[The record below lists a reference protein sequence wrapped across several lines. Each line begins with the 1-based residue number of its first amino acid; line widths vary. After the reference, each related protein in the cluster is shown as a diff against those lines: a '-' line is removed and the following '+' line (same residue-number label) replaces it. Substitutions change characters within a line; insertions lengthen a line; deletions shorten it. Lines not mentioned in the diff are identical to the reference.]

1 MANEVYANN
10 REISCKAGD
19 GVSIARFPDV
29 CFTPP
34 QTAATPTGIPIPY
47 PNTGYAKDM
56 TRGSRTVRIDGKE
69 VMLKDKSYFRK
80 STGDEAGNAPKK
92 GIVTSRIKGKV
103 YFVSW
108 SMDVKFEGKNVDR
121 HMDLTTH
128 NHASMPAQTP
138 PGPTTE
144 GVAQDASCPHANLK
158 RDPPKGE
165 HEINQ
170 QARLKHRKNVQKRN
184 EEKLD
189 RMLDEADKAG
199 NPAQKQQLFES
210 ALAYDTLIKGERFEL
225 KVAEQ
230 TQAKEVAVK
239 INCRDCGLVV
249 QEFDVVTR
257 DGVVKECKA
266 SWGQVGLSQFKREEQ
281 LAQRSDVFGPGTV
294 VHVAIPKGQRGNLE
308 SKFGKENKAHM
319 SGKIQE
325 H

>member
-34 QTAATPTGIPIPY
+34 QTAATPAGVPIPY
-47 PNTGYAKDM
+47 PNTGYAKDT
-56 TRGSRTVRIDGKE
+56 TRGSRTVSISGKE
-69 VMLKDKSYFRK
+69 VMLKDKSYFK
-80 STGDEAGNAPKK
+80 TSTGDEAGNAPKK
-92 GIVTSRIKGKV
+92 AIVTSKIKGKV

-108 SMDVKFEGKNVDR
+108 SMNVKFEGQNVDR
-121 HMDLTTH
+121 HLDLTTH

-138 PGPTTE
+138 PGPTTD
-144 GVAQDASCPHANLK
+144 GVAQDSSCPHANLK
-158 RDPPKGE
+158 RDPPKDE

-170 QARLKHRKNVQKRN
+170 QVRIRRRKKLQQRN
-184 EEKLD
+184 EKKLD
-189 RMLDEADKAG
+189 RMLNKANKAG
-199 NPAQKQQLFES
+199 SPKEKQELFEA
-210 ALAYDTLIKGERFEL
+210 ALIYDTLIKGERFEV

-239 INCRDCGLVV
+239 ITCRDCGLVI

-257 DGVVKECKA
+257 EGVVKECKA
-266 SWGQVGLSQFKREEQ
+266 SWGQVGLTQFKREEQ

-294 VHVAIPKGQRGNLE
+294 VHIAIPKGQRGNLE
-308 SKFGKENKAHM
+308 NKFGKENKPHM